1 MSYGSNTR
9 WEQEKFDASNS
20 QLLKPDVSVMR
31 DFLESDVNFEWP
43 ANLGERSGNHCD
55 ISRDV
60 GGIPLKWKR
69 LISDNANASI
79 DMYEAGPDFSF
90 QKTFV
95 VKTIRET
102 DSKKAR
108 KMTANEVEN
117 MKDLRHPHVTALLGT
132 FTYQARLSILIF
144 PAACCDLHQFM
155 KRLSR
160 AFEKDR
166 AGSHSDLTS
175 TVDSDTTNSRHFR
188 NSNLGSASKHKEN
201 DPQAVHSEPWPLVV
215 PVDGKIE
222 LLRGYF
228 VCLSEALSYL
238 HGSGVRHKDIK
249 PGNILIDESGSVI
262 LTDFGISRRFPKHT
276 PHATNNERKF
286 TRKYASPEIMKD
298 EDTLRDDPSDVFS
311 LGCVFLEMATLLL
324 GKDLNDLSNHCAT
337 IINDSSKEEAYHC
350 NLGKVHPW
358 IDSLRYSREFRPVQ
372 EHWLLGGTSEVQR
385 VDPSPDNHMIAALAD
400 IRQMLDETPSNRPVS
415 KNLWQRFQHISA
427 TRCRDCDPRQKED
440 IWKPS
445 ARQQRDAQTGL
456 NNSRSL
462 HAIEKKHLIG
472 REPFVSGDIDNTML
486 STRLNPA
493 RSLRKSHL
501 GPSPSPDLQNYSR
514 NGHVRSRS
522 EPESRIFQLNM
533 DTREDRAQAARSP
546 SPPLRI
552 EQKEKMV
559 SEETRPEIAQASAH
573 ISPADVIHE
582 TVPDY
587 GLQFS
592 DYVEPNPSIQL
603 PGSQATRLDLSMS
616 NRPAIRQDQESRTPD
631 QRRVTRDDSPTS
643 ELKEYILPHQ
653 TRIIVYIISQ
663 TMAFETIFASLKGAY
678 ISPLQKLFFQ
688 NHFNLALDQN
698 PKQYPLPRFRRRI
711 EIGDK
716 GDLIAKVDLGQLETR
731 TKIRRWMG
739 GFPSIYVLNYA
750 AQPLQT
756 STGKARGFRL
766 QGQRP

>member
-1 MSYGSNTR
+1 MSYGSITR
-9 WEQEKFDASNS
+9 WEEEKLDASNS
-20 QLLKPDVSVMR
+20 RLPKPDVSVMR

-90 QKTFV
+90 HKTFV

-160 AFEKDR
+160 ALEKDR
-166 AGSHSDLTS
+166 AGSHLDLTS
-175 TVDSDTTNSRHFR
+175 SVDSDTTNSRHLR
-188 NSNLGSASKHKEN
+188 DSNLGSASNHKEN
-201 DPQAVHSEPWPLVV
+201 DHQAVHSEPWPLVV
-215 PVDGKIE
+215 PVDKKIE
-222 LLRGYF
+222 LLRGFF

-249 PGNILIDESGSVI
+249 PGNILIDESGAVI

-324 GKDLNDLSNHCAT
+324 GKDLKDLSDHCAT

-358 IDSLRYSREFRPVQ
+358 IDSLRYSRGFRPVQ
-372 EHWLLGGTSEVQR
+372 EHWPLGGTSEVQIF
-385 VDPSPDNHMIAALAD
+385 DPSPDNYMTAALAD

-415 KNLWQRFQHISA
+415 KNLWQRFQHIST
-427 TRCRDCDPRQKED
+427 TRCRDCDPREKG

-445 ARQQRDAQTGL
+445 ARQQRGTQSGL
-456 NNSRSL
+456 NNRRSL

-472 REPFVSGDIDNTML
+472 REPYVSRDIDSTTL
-486 STRLNPA
+486 SNRLNPD
-493 RSLRKSHL
+493 RSLRISRPR
-501 GPSPSPDLQNYSR
+501 PSPSTSLQNYSR
-514 NGHVRSRS
+514 HGHVRARS
-522 EPESRIFQLNM
+522 EPESLMFHLKM
-533 DTREDRAQAARSP
+533 DTQENRATAARSP
-546 SPPLRI
+546 SPTLRI
-552 EQKEKMV
+552 EQKENMV
-559 SEETRPEIAQASAH
+559 PEDTRPEIARASANV
-573 ISPADVIHE
+573 SPADVIYK
-582 TVPDY
+582 TAPAIGFQKVSRKKMTTNKTAPDY
-587 GLQFS
+587 GRQLS
-592 DYVEPNPSIQL
+592 DYVDPILSIQL
-603 PGSQATRLDLSMS
+603 PRSHATRLDLSMS
-616 NRPAIRQDQESRTPD
+616 NRLGIRQDERSRAPH
-631 QRRVTRDDSPTS
+631 QRRAIGGNPAS
-643 ELKEYILPHQ
+643 ELKEYTPPQQ
-653 TRIIVYIISQ
+653 TRIIVYDISR
-663 TMAFETIFASLKGAY
+663 TRAFETDFASLKGTY
-678 ISPLQKLFFQ
+678 IFPLQKL
-688 NHFNLALDQN
+688 LL
-698 PKQYPLPRFRRRI
+698 
-711 EIGDK
+711 
-716 GDLIAKVDLGQLETR
+716 
-731 TKIRRWMG
+731 
-739 GFPSIYVLNYA
+739 
-750 AQPLQT
+750 
-756 STGKARGFRL
+756 
-766 QGQRP
+766 